1 MLFKQPLGLCL
12 GLIFLCVQLQAQS
25 ITTAQQML
33 EKKQYVEAQ
42 QELEGILEK
51 KPDAQEAQLLLG
63 QTHYQQS
70 QFDQAIKVLKPLRSS
85 MKTRADLH
93 YWLGQSYKGKLLA
106 TENFLEKGVLS
117 SKVKEYLEKAIDLDP
132 KHADARESIA
142 FFYFSAPGIVGGS
155 KKKAF
160 QQVEAIKPLDARR
173 SLILAGNLYRQNK
186 DYPAAITAYQ
196 TLAEMEP
203 DEANWPFLLGFCYQM
218 TPDYAQAFTSF
229 EEAITLDDKKAGA
242 YYQFARTGV
251 LSKQRTNQCIGY
263 MQYFLKLNDPKSYPR
278 ASAYWRLGMLY
289 EIKGEKAKA
298 KAAYEEGLVLDP
310 KDEKLLKA
318 SKALKE

>member
-1 MLFKQPLGLCL
+1 MLFKQSLGLCL
-12 GLIFLCVQLQAQS
+12 GLILLCAQLQAQS
-25 ITTAQQML
+25 ITTARQLL
-33 EKKQYVEAQ
+33 EKGQYAQAQ
-42 QELEGILEK
+42 QELEQVLEK
-51 KPDAQEAQLLLG
+51 EPDAQEAQLLLG
-63 QTHYQQS
+63 QAHYHQS
-70 QFDQAIKVLKPLRSS
+70 QFDNAIKVLKPLRSS
-85 MKTRADLH
+85 MKTRADLQ

-117 SKVKEYLEKAIDLDP
+117 SKVTEYLEKAIDLDP

-186 DYPAAITAYQ
+186 DYSAAIAAYR
-196 TLAEMEP
+196 TLAGMEP
-203 DEANWPFLLGFCYQM
+203 EEANWPFLLGFCFQM
-218 TPDYAQAFTSF
+218 TSDYAEAFTSF
-229 EEAITLDDKKAGA
+229 EQAIRLDDKKAGA

-263 MQYFLKLNDPKSYPR
+263 MQYFLKLDDPKSYPR
-278 ASAYWRLGMLY
+278 VSAFWRLGMLY
-289 EIKGEKAKA
+289 EIKGEKEKA
-298 KAAYEEGLVLDP
+298 GAAYDQGLALDP

-318 SKALKE
+318 RKALKD